1 MSMIPIISGR
11 ISPHFHLKEFTKS
24 KTADEKKIENSPSVE
39 QIKNITALCKNVLEM
54 VRKHFRKPVFITSG
68 YRSPALNKAVGGSR
82 YSQHLKGEA
91 ADFVVKEIPV
101 HKIFDFIIHES
112 IPFDQCIHEKKG
124 NTEWIHIS
132 HKRNRREKLLA
143 TPNKEGLMTYHAVK

>member
-1 MSMIPIISGR
+1 VR
-11 ISPHFHLKEFTKS
+11 LSPHFHLEEFTRS
-24 KTADEKKIENSPSVE
+24 KTALELGISNTPDVE
-39 QIKNITALCKNVLEM
+39 QVQNISALCKVVLEE
-54 VRKHFRKPVFITSG
+54 VRKHFGKPIFITSG
-68 YRSPALNKAVGGSR
+68 YRSPELNKAVGGSK

-91 ADFVVKEIPV
+91 ADFVVKGIPV
-101 HKIFDFIIHES
+101 NQVFEYIIHQS

-143 TPNKEGLMTYHAVK
+143 APDENGRMVYRAVK